1 MLVLS
6 RYDGEGFWIGEDLFV
21 VVIMYG
27 WGARLAVSAV
37 NREVHQPDE
46 RTVVIDGHI
55 EIRVLE
61 CRAGR
66 ARVGIDAPD
75 SMRVVREELLNGVDQ
90 ADNQPFGGPT

>member
-1 MLVLS
+1 MLVIS

-21 VVIMYG
+21 VVIMDG

-46 RTVVIDGHI
+46 QTAVIDGHI
-55 EIRVLE
+55 EIRILQ

-66 ARVGIDAPD
+66 VRIGIDAPE
-75 SMRVVREELLNGVDQ
+75 SMRVVREELLNGVDE
-90 ADNQPFGGPT
+90 ADNQPFGGAT